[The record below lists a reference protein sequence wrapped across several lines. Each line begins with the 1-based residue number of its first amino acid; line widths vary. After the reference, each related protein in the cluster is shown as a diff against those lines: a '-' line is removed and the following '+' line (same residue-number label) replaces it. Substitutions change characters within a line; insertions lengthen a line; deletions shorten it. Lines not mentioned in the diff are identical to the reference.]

1 MSSSHNV
8 PRQEAE
14 LGAGHY
20 SRCVTRAGPTALREA
35 AVHCQLGA
43 GRYIYI
49 STYLLISTHLLYLHR
64 YVIVCHAHTGAGQ
77 ARARGEFYLRC
88 VVGCG
93 PGQGSQLRAL
103 QQEETHL

>member
-1 MSSSHNV
+1 MLMSSSHNV

-20 SRCVTRAGPTALREA
+20 SRCVARAGPTALREA

-49 STYLLISTHLLYLHR
+49 STHIYIST
-64 YVIVCHAHTGAGQ
+64 VCAQVRDSVPRPHGGGAG
-77 ARARGEFYLRC
+77 AGE
-88 VVGCG
+88 G
-93 PGQGSQLRAL
+93 PG
-103 QQEETHL
+103 